1 MTSKNFFIKLTGQN
15 LVSRNVWTVLSFL
28 AFFLSI
34 PVMLMLRLDSV
45 SDLVEP
51 ARLYQQMHQELAA
64 TIGYGNELMIVLVI
78 GMPYLLA
85 MSGYWYLYSGEKTDF
100 YHSLPVRR
108 ETLFFSNYLAGILIF
123 AVPYGLNLLFA
134 MGIGIAKGAGF
145 TGMWTVLAG
154 SFAANIVVFLL
165 FYNLAVLGILLT
177 GNLFTGTLAYG
188 TFLIYGILIFEAL
201 HHLGSRFFDTF
212 VSGGGYNVR
221 GEYYSSSF
229 CAISNKTSPVLR
241 YFNLLS
247 DAKPNY
253 TSMGSFPAGEVAVF
267 GVSAL
272 VILVL
277 CVFAYKKR
285 PTESY
290 HKAIAFRKLEP
301 VIKIGMVV
309 PLSLLIGLLLSA
321 YASRNFVWFVAA
333 TLLSALI
340 LLAAVE
346 FLYHMDLKEC
356 FRLNISSGIAIGI
369 LILTILG
376 ARLDVFGV
384 DTWIPK
390 EDKLESMSIY
400 INGLNSLYSYP
411 YEEKMEPYMAY
422 LDKVELKEYA
432 AVYELAKAGVEEQ
445 KNKNLKS
452 LAADDSES
460 DTISFYI
467 KYNRKSGRS
476 IYKFYTVEKTEKVTN
491 LIGEIYDNWEFKE
504 KTLPVEYIKE
514 ENLRGITVTDI
525 YSAGRK
531 TELTKTDMNH
541 ILKTYTHEWESLKYA
556 DLKEQKVEGYLSFRI
571 KFEPDWF
578 QYVDYEETEDIQV
591 PIYAC
596 FTGTLELLEQ
606 AGAHIYTKE
615 NAAEIEKITVDEY
628 VNEMNDVK
636 TTEYTDEKDIQEI
649 MEKVEYDNSNGFWT
663 GRMPDYNK
671 NIQIYWKDGI
681 GESYSVVY
689 FIKGDYP
696 ECVK

>member
-1 MTSKNFFIKLTGQN
+1 MTSKNFFTKLTWRN
-15 LVSRNVWTVLSFL
+15 LVSRNVWTLLSFL

-34 PVMLMLRLDSV
+34 PVMLMLRLDSLPE
-45 SDLVEP
+45 LVEP
-51 ARLYQQMHQELAA
+51 ARLYQQMNQELAE

-309 PLSLLIGLLLSA
+309 PLSLLIGLFLSA
-321 YASRNFVWFVAA
+321 YASRTFVWFVAA
-333 TLLSALI
+333 TFLSALI

-356 FRLNISSGIAIGI
+356 FRPRISSGIVLGTLA
-369 LILTILG
+369 LTILA

-384 DTWIPK
+384 DTWLLK
-390 EDKLESMSIY
+390 ENKLESMSVY

-411 YEEKMEPYMAY
+411 YEEKMEHYMAY
-422 LDKVELKEYA
+422 LDKVELKEYS

-445 KNKNLKS
+445 KNNSIKAS
-452 LAADDSES
+452 GEAHT
-460 DTISFYI
+460 DTISFYV
-467 KYNRKSGRS
+467 KYNRKNGRS
-476 IYKFYTVEKTEKVTN
+476 VYKYYTVEKTQEMTD
-491 LIGEIYDNWEFKE
+491 LIGAIYDNWEFKE
-504 KTLPVEYIKE
+504 KTLPVEYIKG
-514 ENLRGITVTDI
+514 ENLRDITITDI
-525 YSAGRK
+525 YNTGRK
-531 TELTKTDMNH
+531 LQVTKTDMNN
-541 ILKTYTHEWESLKYA
+541 ILKTYKHEWENLKYQN
-556 DLKEQKVEGYLSFRI
+556 LKEQKVQGYLNFQI
-571 KFEPDWF
+571 KYEPDWF
-578 QYVDYEETEDIQV
+578 RYAVYEETEGIQV
-591 PIYAC
+591 PIYDS
-596 FTGTLELLEQ
+596 FTGTLELLKQ
-606 AGAHIYTKE
+606 TGAHIYTKE
-615 NAAEIEKITVDEY
+615 DAAEIEKIIIDEY
-628 VNEMNDVK
+628 PDDMHEPK
-636 TTEYTDEKDIQEI
+636 TTEYTDEKEIREI
-649 MEKVEYDNSNGFWT
+649 MEKVEYDNNNGFWT
-663 GRMPDYNK
+663 GKVPDYNK
-671 NIQIYWKDGI
+671 SIQIHWKDGI

-696 ECVK
+696 ACVK